1 MTEQNE
7 TSIVD
12 ALIKL
17 KIAIESLNPDPTQ
30 TIGDYRKGQRRKNF
44 WLSYSAIVSTVA
56 LIVSIGQLIMRAK

>member
-30 TIGDYRKGQRRKNF
+30 TIGDYQKGKRRKSF
-44 WLSYSAIVSTVA
+44 WLSYSAIVSTIA